1 MPSTI
6 DPHTVSEIVVDP
18 VESAKVAGLRYATQT
33 ASGIRRRRVGKA
45 FPYIGPDGRRVRD
58 AATSRGRS
66 SAAPASSATRRR
78 SRASATWHP
87 AVPDAYLDGVT
98 VRTLQERTERR
109 IGESVRGLSAEEGVV
124 LGLLQQRLARQ
135 ADTLRARRR
144 AA

>member
-1 MPSTI
+1 M
-6 DPHTVSEIVVDP
+6 
-18 VESAKVAGLRYATQT
+18 
-33 ASGIRRRRVGKA
+33 
-45 FPYIGPDGRRVRD
+45 
-58 AATSRGRS
+58 
-66 SAAPASSATRRR
+66 
-78 SRASATWHP
+78 
-87 AVPDAYLDGVT
+87 PDAYLDGVT